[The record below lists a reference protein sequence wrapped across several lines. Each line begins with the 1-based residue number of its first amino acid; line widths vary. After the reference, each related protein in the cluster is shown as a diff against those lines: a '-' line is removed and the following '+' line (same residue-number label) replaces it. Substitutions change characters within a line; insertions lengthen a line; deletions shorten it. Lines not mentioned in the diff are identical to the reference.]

1 MLLCL
6 KTCSSVENKIS
17 FPGDLREIY
26 GICLSNISRCSNP
39 LHIDI
44 SCGFDNYPLNLFN
57 PWSNKSHADL
67 ADNADS
73 YFQRKH
79 KEKYKFPLVI
89 STFLRYFQ
97 RKHKEKHTFPL
108 VIETFLLYLQRKSD

>member
-1 MLLCL
+1 MSLFFQKKLIGQECL
-6 KTCSSVENKIS
+6 IMKEIRIIIIIIPEIL
-17 FPGDLREIY
+17 FEREY
-26 GICLSNISRCSNP
+26 
-39 LHIDI
+39 
-44 SCGFDNYPLNLFN
+44 
-57 PWSNKSHADL
+57 
-67 ADNADS
+67 

-108 VIETFLLYLQRKSD
+108 VIETIT